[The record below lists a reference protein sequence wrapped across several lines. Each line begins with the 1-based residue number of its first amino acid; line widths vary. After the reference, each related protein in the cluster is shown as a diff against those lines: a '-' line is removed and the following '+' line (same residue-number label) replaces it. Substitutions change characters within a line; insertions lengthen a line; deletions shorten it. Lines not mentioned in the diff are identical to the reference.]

1 MFYLMIFDYL
11 CIYMFFLN
19 SKYFKIYLY
28 NNLIFKKYIF
38 NKNMEK
44 LPKMLQYKT
53 IKPKGFPNEF
63 KRWELLPQAS
73 SSNYNLMDVVRF

>member
-1 MFYLMIFDYL
+1 
-11 CIYMFFLN
+11 
-19 SKYFKIYLY
+19 
-28 NNLIFKKYIF
+28 
-38 NKNMEK
+38 MER

-73 SSNYNLMDVVRF
+73 SSNYNIMDVVRF